1 MKALSMFVSPSIGQ
15 RYATIASY
23 TGGILVIL
31 GMLVLTPLIAL
42 PFFPGEVSIAGG
54 FLIPA
59 ASLVLSGLFLRRIF
73 HRKTYIS
80 LNVQEGGV
88 IVLFSWLAAFIGS
101 AVPYMLI
108 LKTPFHLAVFESVSG
123 WTTTGLSIVD
133 VAKAPNLVLLW
144 RSITQLAGGAGLAIV
159 MISSLAGP
167 AGAGFSIAE
176 GRGDQLLP
184 NVRASAKLVL
194 TIYAG
199 YAAAGALGYIVL
211 GMIPFDAV
219 NHTFAAISTGG
230 FSTHPESIAYWNSV
244 PIEAVSIVLM
254 ILGNFNFL
262 TAYILFKGRF
272 SAFARNGEVRV
283 LFFLILVGACLL
295 FLFVTPALYSHL
307 DKCVR
312 VSVFESV
319 SALTTTGFSTVGY
332 GSWNAVGIFVLI
344 LLMFVGG
351 GTGSTAGGI
360 KQLRVYLLYKA
371 FVWEIRRSLL
381 PRNAVVEY
389 SIWQGEHR
397 IFVSDSLVRQTG
409 IFLFFYLF
417 MYAVGVLV
425 LAAYG
430 YGLKESLFEFA
441 SALAN
446 AGLSV
451 GLTSPSC
458 PEPAIWTETVG
469 MALGRLEFFIVFT
482 AVGKMIRDIRK
493 VRQ

>member
-1 MKALSMFVSPSIGQ
+1 
-15 RYATIASY
+15 
-23 TGGILVIL
+23 
-31 GMLVLTPLIAL
+31 
-42 PFFPGEVSIAGG
+42 
-54 FLIPA
+54 
-59 ASLVLSGLFLRRIF
+59 
-73 HRKTYIS
+73 
-80 LNVQEGGV
+80 
-88 IVLFSWLAAFIGS
+88 
-101 AVPYMLI
+101 
-108 LKTPFHLAVFESVSG
+108 
-123 WTTTGLSIVD
+123 
-133 VAKAPNLVLLW
+133 
-144 RSITQLAGGAGLAIV
+144 
-159 MISSLAGP
+159 
-167 AGAGFSIAE
+167 
-176 GRGDQLLP
+176 
-184 NVRASAKLVL
+184 
-194 TIYAG
+194 
-199 YAAAGALGYIVL
+199 
-211 GMIPFDAV
+211 MIPFDAV

-272 SAFARNGEVRV
+272 SAFARNGEVRT

-295 FLFVTPALYSHL
+295 FLFVTPELYSHL
-307 DKCVR
+307 EKCVR
-312 VSVFESV
+312 VSVFETV

-332 GSWNAVGIFVLI
+332 GAWNAVGIFVLT
-344 LLMFVGG
+344 LLMLVGG

-397 IFVSDSLVRQTG
+397 VFVSDSLVRQTG
-409 IFLFFYLF
+409 TFLFFYLF

-441 SALAN
+441 AALAN

-458 PEPAIWTETVG
+458 PEPVIWTETVG